1 MKTPRCKS
9 CKHTMKG
16 HKKKLCLRE
25 QTLHIDGV
33 YIGTTYNGIPSGRG
47 TLFSDKHTRYKG
59 EWLNGKR
66 HGYGIQHKCD
76 CYMYKGNW
84 SNDKHN
90 GHGELQTSGFT
101 YTGGFRHG
109 RYHGRGRLFI
119 DSDHYYDGIW
129 SRGNKHEHGTY
140 VTPTGKYEGEF
151 YFNLKH
157 GHGVY
162 TTQDSIYNGEWR
174 SSLRHGRGVYTT
186 PEGTYTGE
194 WANNFY
200 HGYGRFLSIHMGLYV
215 GCWKQGKR
223 HNKGKQIYLNGTV
236 YHGGWSRGL
245 KTGHGSVKYQ
255 DGTVYEG
262 FWLEDEYNGRGVLS
276 TPDGVFF
283 KGEWN
288 CGEREGLFV
297 ETDGEYIK
305 TGKWVCDLRHGT
317 FTITNSVSELYL
329 WGTKTDFTL
338 KQARKAVRKMLS
350 KRDYLSAEEVLL
362 FFPTLVKWKLFK
374 NYDHNGILLNL
385 LNKSTIRHKF
395 CKHAYC
401 LFLDKRYAFVER
413 LFVLAEFRQIRS
425 ILFDCITDNFVANP
439 WVVSSQSYSEQTKC
453 KLLEGLHLGEFGR
466 CQPTDPF
473 TRQKLTEK
481 SGKWLR
487 ETPKKARSVYR
498 DFVRHVL
505 KPEEI
510 DEIAFSYDV
519 QDYEKLIRNA
529 MASNDRDTI
538 QLLMKER
545 NELIQKRQRTQR
557 GSSNL

>member
-1 MKTPRCKS
+1 
-9 CKHTMKG
+9 MKG

-140 VTPTGKYEGEF
+140 VTPTGKYEGDF